1 MDGGAPRSR
10 RRRRAPGRPLRPR
23 LGGAL
28 AAAVALAAV
37 PAVAALAARPAAPVQ
52 PAVVDAG
59 ATIYQTTCASCHGT
73 AGEGR
78 PGTGVQAGPALRGLE
93 VAYVDLVLRTGRMPI
108 ADRRAGVVE
117 EELPDDQRERLVAWA
132 ADALDLQGA
141 LPTVRPGDAAD
152 GLRLYAI
159 WCASCHG
166 ASAEGG
172 IAGGG
177 TVVPGLHDVDAVTAV
192 EAIRVGPFEMPQF
205 SEELL
210 SDGDAEDI
218 AAFLEEELGGAP
230 SPLGLNELGH
240 VLAAILGAVVVGLLG
255 VAVLAVGKLGTRLA
269 PPEGAGED
277 RTPSPRR
284 EAG

>member
-1 MDGGAPRSR
+1 M
-10 RRRRAPGRPLRPR
+10 
-23 LGGAL
+23 
-28 AAAVALAAV
+28 
-37 PAVAALAARPAAPVQ
+37 AALAARPAAPVQ
-52 PAVVDAG
+52 PAVADPG
-59 ATIYQTTCASCHGT
+59 ATTYQATCASCHGT

-78 PGTGVQAGPALRGLE
+78 PGTGVQAGPPLRGLE

-108 ADRRAGVVE
+108 ADRSAGVVE
-117 EELPDDQRERLVAWA
+117 EELTDDQRERLVAWA
-132 ADALDLQGA
+132 TDALDLAGG
-141 LPTVRPGDAAD
+141 LPTVRPGDARD
-152 GLRLYAI
+152 GLRLYAV

-177 TVVPGLHDVDAVTAV
+177 TVVPGLHDIDAVTAV

-205 SEELL
+205 SEELI
-210 SDGDAEDI
+210 SDRDAEDI
-218 AAFLEEELGGAP
+218 AAFLDGELGGGQ

-255 VAVLAVGKLGTRLA
+255 VAILAVGRLGTRLA
-269 PPEGAGED
+269 PPDRAGED
-277 RTPSPRR
+277 PTPPPPR